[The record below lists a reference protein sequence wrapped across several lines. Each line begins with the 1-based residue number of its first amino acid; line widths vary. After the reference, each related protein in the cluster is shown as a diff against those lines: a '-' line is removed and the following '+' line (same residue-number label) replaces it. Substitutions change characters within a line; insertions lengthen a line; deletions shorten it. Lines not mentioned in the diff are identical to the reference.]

1 MLSSLGLIPARMNK
15 NFPTINFQGKTSLA
29 PFKQKLDV
37 DVDVDVDGVYSL
49 PRGLPFGGLTKA
61 DDLR

>member
-1 MLSSLGLIPARMNK
+1 MNK

-37 DVDVDVDGVYSL
+37 DVDVDVDVDGVYSL